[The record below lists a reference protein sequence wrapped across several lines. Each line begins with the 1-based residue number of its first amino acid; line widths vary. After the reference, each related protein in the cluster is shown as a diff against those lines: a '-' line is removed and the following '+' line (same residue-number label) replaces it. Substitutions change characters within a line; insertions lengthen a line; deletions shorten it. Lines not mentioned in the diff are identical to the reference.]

1 MAGKKDANGLTP
13 KMLAFC
19 REYVKCE
26 NQSEAYRRAYSSK
39 DMKPNTITRMAS
51 TLMADPRIA
60 AMITS
65 MKGDADKV
73 ATKELG
79 LTREWVLSRL
89 MSNAESGAKEV
100 TMKDGT
106 QAPINLA
113 ASNQALLALGKVDT
127 IQLFVDRSKVTI
139 EKTFDDMTDDELDA
153 FISNRA
159 GEGQ

>member
-19 REYVKCE
+19 REYVKCQ

-51 TLMADPRIA
+51 TLMADPRIS

-73 ATKELG
+73 AAKELG

-89 MSNAESGAKEV
+89 MNSAQMGLGETLTPDGA
-100 TMKDGT
+100 
-106 QAPINLA
+106 NLA
-113 ASNQALLALGKVDT
+113 AANQALAALGKVDT
-127 IQLFVDRSKVTI
+127 IQLFVERSKVTV
-139 EKTFDDMTDDELDA
+139 EKTFDEMSEAELDE
-153 FISNRA
+153 FIAKRS
-159 GEGQ
+159 GV